1 MSVTPPPSEPEFR
14 AEHESFSDM
23 FKSLGSNLTLLIQQE
38 VDLAKAE
45 LRETSTKTKKS
56 ASILGKGAGML
67 AGAGIAALFI
77 LLFFSLALMWGL
89 ASFMQPGWAALI
101 VALIWVAITATLAVL
116 GRNSLD
122 RGKAKLRQA
131 TTDPLHHTRETAA
144 EFPETVNPTK
154 ETR

>member
-1 MSVTPPPSEPEFR
+1 MSVVPPPSDPEVR
-14 AEHESFSDM
+14 AERESLSDM
-23 FKSLGSNLTLLIQQE
+23 FKSLSSNLTLLVQQE
-38 VDLAKAE
+38 IDLAKAE
-45 LRETSTKTKKS
+45 ITQTTTKTKKS

-67 AGAGIAALFI
+67 VGAGIAALFI

-101 VALIWVAITATLAVL
+101 VALIWVAIAATLAVL
-116 GRNSLD
+116 GKNSLD
-122 RGKAKLRQA
+122 RGKAKLRDA
-131 TTDPLHHTRETAA
+131 AHDPLHHTRETAA